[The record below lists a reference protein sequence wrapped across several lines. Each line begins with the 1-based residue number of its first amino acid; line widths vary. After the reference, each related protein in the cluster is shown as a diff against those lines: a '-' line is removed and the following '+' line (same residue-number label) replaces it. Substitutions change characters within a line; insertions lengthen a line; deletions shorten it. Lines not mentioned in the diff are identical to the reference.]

1 MNVLLLYPTWTG
13 AYGLFG
19 HFARRN
25 STWPPLNL
33 ALLAAIAERH
43 GHNVTILDGESEQVP
58 LEEMVQRAV
67 AMKPDLIGFT
77 ATSPFFHLSKTV
89 AEGIKRLAPE
99 IPIAVGGPHITIMK
113 EQALLGCFDYAFI
126 GEAEESW
133 PQFLN
138 AYEQRKDLSTV
149 PGILY

>member
-43 GHNVTILDGESEQVP
+43 GHNVTILDGESEQQQ
-58 LEEMVQRAV
+58 EE
-67 AMKPDLIGFT
+67 
-77 ATSPFFHLSKTV
+77 
-89 AEGIKRLAPE
+89 
-99 IPIAVGGPHITIMK
+99 
-113 EQALLGCFDYAFI
+113 
-126 GEAEESW
+126 EESED
-133 PQFLN
+133 PDECAHSEIIPDANKKKKAACAAFVIELN
-138 AYEQRKDLSTV
+138 DS
-149 PGILY
+149 G

>member
-1 MNVLLLYPTWTG
+1 MKVLLLYPTWTG

-43 GHNVTILDGESEQVP
+43 GHQVTILDGEAEQIS
-58 LEEMVQRAV
+58 LDDMVRTAV
-67 AMKPDLIGFT
+67 AQKPDLIGFT
-77 ATSPFFHLSKTV
+77 ATSPFFHLSKAV

-99 IPIAVGGPHITIMK
+99 IPI
-113 EQALLGCFDYAFI
+113 
-126 GEAEESW
+126 
-133 PQFLN
+133 
-138 AYEQRKDLSTV
+138 
-149 PGILY
+149 

>member
-67 AMKPDLIGFT
+67 AMKPDLRRGWP
-77 ATSPFFHLSKTV
+77 SYHHH
-89 AEGIKRLAPE
+89 EGAGAARL
-99 IPIAVGGPHITIMK
+99 
-113 EQALLGCFDYAFI
+113 L
-126 GEAEESW
+126 
-133 PQFLN
+133 
-138 AYEQRKDLSTV
+138 
-149 PGILY
+149 